1 MNITILQ
8 NEQEVAERGAD
19 IVSHQLA
26 LKPASVLGLPT
37 GVTPLQMYRSL
48 VQRCQAKDVSFANA
62 KTFML
67 DEYVGMDR
75 NASQSYSHY
84 MQTRFFNRIDINQSK
99 THALYFA
106 RQSDFQ
112 AISADY
118 EDRIQN
124 SGGIDLQ
131 ILGLGV
137 DGELGF
143 NEPGSSFAS
152 RTRVVQLSER
162 GLKQVPRAHREIGL
176 AATMGLRTIRESRHV
191 LLMATGSHKAKAVRA
206 ALEGPMN
213 TDCPASCLQFHN
225 NLTVLLDEAAAKEL
239 TYKALHEIQYQ
250 WRLRNLATLDS
261 SNATTES
268 RPAESQVKAV
278 YPLANAA

>member
-1 MNITILQ
+1 MNIIILQ
-8 NEQEVAERGAD
+8 NEHEVAERGAD
-19 IVSHQLA
+19 IVSRQLV
-26 LKPASVLGLPT
+26 LKPNSVLGLPT

-48 VQRCQAKDVSFANA
+48 VQRCQAKEVSFADA

-75 NASQSYSHY
+75 NASQSYSHC

-99 THALYFA
+99 THGLFFA
-106 RQSDFQ
+106 KQSDFQ

-118 EDRIQN
+118 EERIQ
-124 SGGIDLQ
+124 SSSGIDLQ

-137 DGELGF
+137 DGEIGF

-176 AATMGLRTIRESRHV
+176 AATMGLRTIRDSRHI

-213 TDCPASCLQFHN
+213 VDCPASCLQFHN

-250 WRLRNLATLDS
+250 WRLKTVAASENTS
-261 SNATTES
+261 PETEV
-268 RPAESQVKAV
+268 RAI